1 MENGEWRME
10 IRVRFFAMSRELAGT
25 EEEMWNLADGATM
38 EDLQGQLFERWPA
51 LQAQRVRFA
60 VNRAYAPLTT
70 VLHAD
75 DEVACIPPVGG
86 G

>member
-1 MENGEWRME
+1 MN
-10 IRVRFFAMSRELAGT
+10 ITVKFFAMSREATGT
-25 EEEMWNLADGATM
+25 GEVLWALPDEATVADLHA
-38 EDLQGQLFERWPA
+38 QLCMRWPA

-60 VNRAYAPLTT
+60 VNMAYVPVTT
-70 VLHAD
+70 VLHAG

>member
-1 MENGEWRME
+1 MD
-10 IRVRFFAMSRELAGT
+10 IQLRFFAVSREMAGVERQT
-25 EEEMWNLADGATM
+25 HTLPEGAT
-38 EDLQGQLFERWPA
+38 LQELQDRLFAAYPA

-60 VNRAYAPLTT
+60 VNMAYVPLTT
-70 VLHAD
+70 TLHEG